1 MFQSFQDTFG
11 KAGPCRPTR
20 RNNIT
25 KNDTIP
31 LVLMVEQMP
40 WIGAD
45 LNSGTAS
52 RSLQDTDLVCKNSLN
67 LNGKELQIRKPE
79 MDAVAIFQ

>member
-1 MFQSFQDTFG
+1 
-11 KAGPCRPTR
+11 
-20 RNNIT
+20 
-25 KNDTIP
+25 
-31 LVLMVEQMP
+31 MVEQMP

-67 LNGKELQIRKPE
+67 LDGNELQIRKPE
-79 MDAVAIFQ
+79 MHAVAILQ

>member
-1 MFQSFQDTFG
+1 MTLVQGVGFFG

-20 RNNIT
+20 KNKNT
-25 KNDTIP
+25 KNDTLP
-31 LVLMVEQMP
+31 LVLMVEQM
-40 WIGAD
+40 IGAD

-67 LNGKELQIRKPE
+67 LDGNELQIRKPE
-79 MDAVAIFQ
+79 MHAVAILQ